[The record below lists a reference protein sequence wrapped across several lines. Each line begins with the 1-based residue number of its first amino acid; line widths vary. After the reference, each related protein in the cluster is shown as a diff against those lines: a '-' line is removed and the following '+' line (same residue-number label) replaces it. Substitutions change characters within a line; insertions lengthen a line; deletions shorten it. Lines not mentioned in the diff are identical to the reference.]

1 MSAAQLKLIDG
12 IKQANFLGW
21 FEISGG
27 KLDPR
32 CYLTFI
38 EGMGRGMLAKEDIKE
53 GEVLFVIPR
62 AILLNLQTTG
72 LSTGIRN
79 TGNKKAI
86 KSWSRLQD
94 EGWAPLI
101 LAMMWEDYH
110 SCKPFE
116 HYGGIP
122 AIDLMTWG
130 PYFEPMPKVFSTPMF
145 WPQEDLDHLKGTS
158 IEGKLGK
165 EDAEATYYEKVLPF
179 VQSLP
184 KVFGDARE
192 VRQYFSLEQYHIM
205 ASRILSRSFHVK
217 RQLNAAGQA
226 TYRSNDNKEDEEDEE
241 EHEDVRD
248 ISMVPMA
255 DMLNARSN
263 SDNAR
268 LFYYKRILKMRA
280 IKDISAGEQ
289 IFNTYADPPNS
300 DLLRRYGH
308 VDEPNEHD
316 IVEIDAS
323 LICHDEQRL
332 QWACETFDID
342 EVFSLSLPFKVD
354 DEMIVLAKIAL
365 MSDEEYSKAVNQEK
379 CPSPRLD
386 PATSGEAVCQ
396 LIIEGLTKRLQQYPD
411 LKATNDNQRR
421 AEIVRLGEKNILE
434 QYKTA
439 FQELLVKMK
448 DERKPSQPAAKRQKR

>member
-1 MSAAQLKLIDG
+1 MKLIDG
-12 IKQANFLGW
+12 IKEANFLGW
-21 FEISGG
+21 FDVSGG

-32 CYLTFI
+32 CHLTSI
-38 EGMGRGMLAKEDIKE
+38 EGMGRGMLAEADIKE

-62 AILLNLQTTG
+62 KSLLNLQTTG
-72 LSTGIRN
+72 LTDVIRN
-79 TGNKKAI
+79 IGGKQAM
-86 KSWSRLQD
+86 KSWSKLQN
-94 EGWAPLI
+94 EGWVPLI
-101 LAMMWEDYH
+101 VAMLWEDYH
-110 SCKPFE
+110 SSMPLDRLQGSLE
-116 HYGGIP
+116 
-122 AIDLMTWG
+122 TWG
-130 PYFEPMPKVFSTPMF
+130 PYFDLMPKVFFTPMF

-158 IEGKLGK
+158 IEDKLGK

-179 VQSLP
+179 VQSFP
-184 KVFGDARE
+184 KVFGGVENNARE
-192 VRQYFSLEQYHIM
+192 IRDYFSLERYHMM

-217 RQLNAAGQA
+217 RQLNVAGRA
-226 TYRSNDNKEDEEDEE
+226 THHNNDKKEDEEDEE

-268 LFYYKRILKMRA
+268 LFYYKRIIKMRA
-280 IKDISAGEQ
+280 TKDISAGEQ

-316 IVEIDAS
+316 IVELDAS
-323 LICHDEQRL
+323 LICHDEERL

-342 EVFSLSLPFKVD
+342 EVFSMSLPFEVD
-354 DEMIVLAKIAL
+354 DGMIVLAKIAL
-365 MSDEEYSKAVNQEK
+365 MSQEQYTKAVEQEK

-386 PATSGEAVCQ
+386 PATTGEAVCQ
-396 LIIEGLTKRLQQYPD
+396 MIIEGITERLKQYPD

-421 AEIVRLGEKNILE
+421 AEVVRLGEKNILE
-434 QYKTA
+434 QYKTG
-439 FQELLVKMK
+439 FQELLVRLK
-448 DERKPSQPAAKRQKR
+448 DERKPSQPVAKKQKR